1 MEQLRIKDEEYVKAL
16 KRENDDIDELIK
28 SMRKQFLDMRQDYT
42 DQLNNIEN
50 AFLNERELILEK
62 NAKEIKDLFDEHRK
76 LEEYFQRKRADDE
89 ESYSKQ
95 LEDLR
100 SKDAND
106 QAEQKIKLEKE
117 MQILEKC
124 MEDMKAVYRLN
135 EEKLEFNHKVLKE
148 REKVNS
154 NTINGLKN
162 KDRRNKDILRTVKD
176 KFETQSKNYQK
187 DNMKLTEDYKKFT
200 K

>member
-62 NAKEIKDLFDEHRK
+62 NVKEIKDLFDEHRK